1 MQSLCGIA
9 HFDYNIAGA
18 YSYEQA
24 FQVMRGLEL
33 DYSQIEQ
40 FYRRMVFKVVARN
53 KDDHTKNIAFLM
65 DKSGTWK
72 LSPAF
77 DVTYSYHPEGDWTK
91 THQMSINNKRDEFT
105 HDDLI
110 AAGGNT
116 SIKPRRDKAIIDEVA
131 EVVSQWQK
139 YADMGDVA
147 KAKIKMIAM
156 NHRLL

>member
-1 MQSLCGIA
+1 M
-9 HFDYNIAGA
+9 
-18 YSYEQA
+18 
-24 FQVMRGLEL
+24 
-33 DYSQIEQ
+33 
-40 FYRRMVFKVVARN
+40 
-53 KDDHTKNIAFLM
+53 
-65 DKSGTWK
+65 
-72 LSPAF
+72 
-77 DVTYSYHPEGDWTK
+77 
-91 THQMSINNKRDEFT
+91 MSINNKRDEFT